1 MLSKM
6 RSKIMCFLEPPFGR
20 VLGRVLG
27 EFWEAE
33 TLDFRIFFVIFS
45 MQNFD
50 CNFEG
55 PKIEKK
61 SRQDGECENLALD
74 SGRPRLPGERNR
86 EGSESSDRGLE
97 LDTSS
102 LDLCDRTGAFDK
114 RSYCD
119 LARFAHLRW
128 AAD

>member
-45 MQNFD
+45 KQILKHFL
-50 CNFEG
+50 EG
-55 PKIEKK
+55 
-61 SRQDGECENLALD
+61 
-74 SGRPRLPGERNR
+74 
-86 EGSESSDRGLE
+86 
-97 LDTSS
+97 
-102 LDLCDRTGAFDK
+102 
-114 RSYCD
+114 
-119 LARFAHLRW
+119 
-128 AAD
+128 